1 MRTGIA
7 APVYLSISWI
17 LTISYQLLT
26 ETAVTTVTNNIAYIW
41 PSLSGWLTTNTETVV
56 FIYSFTW
63 IFVLSSVIPSMIAG
77 KEKGFLVQYL
87 IVLVLSLVAFFMP
100 DILYAVAGIQLKEA
114 ATSITI
120 LQNPA
125 VAIVYLAV
133 PYLFMVAIDWHGKSK
148 SDHRKKEELIKTNN
162 RTTNRPF
169 KIESETNQT
178 PTETPTPPEVVPAL
192 QVEQPITQEDTP
204 QKAPKKQKKTAA
216 KKTKKPQKILPAL
229 PPTDE
234 QTQ

>member
-26 ETAVTTVTNNIAYIW
+26 ETAVKTVTNNIAYIW
-41 PSLSGWLTTNTETVV
+41 PSLSGWLTTNTETIV

-87 IVLVLSLVAFFMP
+87 IVLILSLVAFFMP
-100 DILYAVAGIQLKEA
+100 DILHAVAGIQLKEA
-114 ATSITI
+114 VTSITI

-133 PYLFMVAIDWHGKSK
+133 PYMFMVAIDWHGKSK
-148 SDHRKKEELIKTNN
+148 SDHRKKEETIKTNN
-162 RTTNRPF
+162 LTTNRPF
-169 KIESETNQT
+169 KIDPETNPTST
-178 PTETPTPPEVVPAL
+178 PTTNEAVPSL

-204 QKAPKKQKKTAA
+204 KKAPKKQKKPAT

-229 PPTDE
+229 PPTDD